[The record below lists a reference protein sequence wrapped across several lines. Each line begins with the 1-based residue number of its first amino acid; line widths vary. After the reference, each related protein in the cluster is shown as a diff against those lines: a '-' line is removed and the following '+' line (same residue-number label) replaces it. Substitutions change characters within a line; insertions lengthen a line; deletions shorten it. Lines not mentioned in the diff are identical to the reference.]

1 MAKLDLDT
9 FFNQPM
15 QTEEEKKDIDS
26 FYDSERVA
34 SEGAQSVGD
43 EEAVRAANEAIAA
56 LDQISKAPQ
65 RDVEQERTIESLSD
79 TKWTLDNALAIS
91 RSLLE
96 GYTFELSPYIGIG
109 LAAAAAKATPGVTE
123 DYSTIYRKMR
133 KDYDEQQAAAEEEIG
148 GAMLV
153 SEITGGVLSPITKV
167 TGALNALPKPAI
179 LNRARISDAGT
190 AVGLGAV
197 SGAAGITGED
207 VTLEER
213 LGGAALGAGTTLG
226 VMGVTSGLGKL
237 VDFMTKRN
245 IQTDLLKPDG
255 SFTPIFL
262 APQQEGFTGGVQKV
276 YRNIL
281 GNAPFSGS
289 VLREQQ
295 RKFISPIQEAAEKAK
310 TESEQLVTAQKQI
323 LAESDAASKEARDQA
338 VSALKADIENVTD
351 IGKTKVGLSED
362 QYKALMGTG
371 PSSEFATR
379 TADIVKTS
387 NDVLEHNFRKLAFFE
402 AFPFYGDKTALKA
415 IEQKLVS
422 DPRDAMADLDFQWRE
437 KGFKPFFD
445 EIPAGTALERKQVLK
460 DMQASLSADE
470 GLLQAARNA
479 SFKSALTKINEGFF
493 YTAPARIVGKR
504 VKLKEDKFIDPTK
517 LGAAYA
523 QLGRNA
529 AMASDPNV
537 KRAFYAVQNV
547 LLDVLENNVPKQT
560 LVNFQKEKQKWK
572 TLLAIR
578 NSAENTGLKPG
589 VQGRWSVSD
598 YLKSVETLG
607 RTNKRYGT
615 GPLVPEAEKAL
626 KSLNE
631 NERTI
636 TAYMRSSFANRAK
649 IIKDKVDAEKRATEA
664 LLNAKKAE
672 LEKAKKLM
680 PHLPEYAQ
688 KAAEAQTAV
697 TSAQQKLQFINSSLD
712 EYKSLKI
719 SDMPSWQQETTTF
732 NLLKNL
738 MTGLAGGVAGAGA
751 FAAPLAALGSAV
763 AAAGALRGAASPT
776 VQRFAAG
783 QTAPQMAAQRAMQ
796 SSGGQLV
803 NRVLTKNLPVVSA
816 GMLTEALYQ

>member
-445 EIPAGTALERKQVLK
+445 EIPSGTALERKQVLK

-547 LLDVLENNVPKQT
+547 LLDILENNVPKQT

>member
-1 MAKLDLDT
+1 MNNEDLMS
-9 FFNQPM
+9 FINYNEK
-15 QTEEEKKDIDS
+15 EEEETGPLTDS
-26 FYDSERVA
+26 QRMFSSTETA
-34 SEGAQSVGD
+34 ED
-43 EEAVRAANEAIAA
+43 EDATRAANEALAA
-56 LDQISKAPQ
+56 LSQISKAPKKA
-65 RDVEQERTIESLSD
+65 VEQERTIESLSD
-79 TKWTLDNALAIS
+79 TKWTLDNAIAIS

-96 GYTFELSPYIGIG
+96 GYTFELSPYVGIG

-148 GAMLV
+148 GAML
-153 SEITGGVLSPITKV
+153 SAELAGGLLAPIPG
-167 TGALNALPKPAI
+167 GASAKI
-179 LNRARISDAGT
+179 GT
-190 AVGLGAV
+190 TVGLGGV

-213 LGGAALGAGTTLG
+213 LGGAAIGAGTTLG
-226 VMGVTSGLGKL
+226 VMGVTSGLGK
-237 VDFMTKRN
+237 VIDFMSRRN

-262 APQQEGFTGGVQKV
+262 APQEEGFTGGVQKF

-295 RKFISPIQEAAEKAK
+295 KKFISPIQEAAEKAK
-310 TESEQLVTAQKQI
+310 TESEQLVAAQKQI

-338 VSALKADIENVTD
+338 IAALKADIDNLTE

-362 QYKALMGTG
+362 QYKALIGTG
-371 PSSEFATR
+371 PSSEFAAR
-379 TADIVKTS
+379 TAEIVKTS
-387 NDVLEHNFRKLAFFE
+387 NDALEHNFRKLAFFE
-402 AFPFYGDKTALKA
+402 AFPFYGDKSALKT
-415 IEQKLVS
+415 IEQKLAS

-437 KGFKPFFD
+437 NGFKPFFD
-445 EIPAGTALERKQVLK
+445 EIPAGTPLERKQVLK

-470 GLLQAARNA
+470 GLLQASRSRA
-479 SFKSALTKINEGFF
+479 FKSAVAKINEGLF

-504 VKLKEDKFIDPTK
+504 VKLKENEFINPTK

-523 QLGRNA
+523 QLGREA
-529 AMASDPNV
+529 ATASDPNI
-537 KRAFYAVQNV
+537 KRGFYSLQNV
-547 LLDVLENNVPKQT
+547 LLDILENNAPKET
-560 LVNFQKEKQKWK
+560 LANFQREKQKWK

-578 NSAENTGLKPG
+578 KSAENTGLKPD
-589 VQGRWSVSD
+589 VQGRWSVND
-598 YLKSVETLG
+598 YLTSVGTLSK
-607 RTNKRYGT
+607 TNKRYGT
-615 GPLVPEAEKAL
+615 GPLVPEAEKLL
-626 KSLNE
+626 KSLDN
-631 NERTI
+631 NERAI
-636 TAYMRSSFANRAK
+636 TAYIRSSFANRAK

-664 LLNAKKAE
+664 LLDAKKAE

-680 PHLPEYAQ
+680 PSLPEYAQ

-697 TSAQQKLQFINSSLD
+697 TAAQQKLQFINSSLD

-719 SDMPSWQQETTTF
+719 SDMPSWQQETTSF

-738 MTGLAGGVAGAGA
+738 LTGLAGGAAGAGA
-751 FAAPLAALGSAV
+751 FAAPIAALGSTV
-763 AAAGALRGAASPT
+763 AAAGALRGVASPT
-776 VQRFAAG
+776 AQRFAAG

-803 NRVLTKNLPVVSA
+803 NKILTKNLPVVSA

>member
-1 MAKLDLDT
+1 L
-9 FFNQPM
+9 
-15 QTEEEKKDIDS
+15 
-26 FYDSERVA
+26 VA
-34 SEGAQSVGD
+34 
-43 EEAVRAANEAIAA
+43 
-56 LDQISKAPQ
+56 
-65 RDVEQERTIESLSD
+65 
-79 TKWTLDNALAIS
+79 
-91 RSLLE
+91 
-96 GYTFELSPYIGIG
+96 
-109 LAAAAAKATPGVTE
+109 
-123 DYSTIYRKMR
+123 
-133 KDYDEQQAAAEEEIG
+133 
-148 GAMLV
+148 
-153 SEITGGVLSPITKV
+153 
-167 TGALNALPKPAI
+167 
-179 LNRARISDAGT
+179 
-190 AVGLGAV
+190 
-197 SGAAGITGED
+197 
-207 VTLEER
+207 
-213 LGGAALGAGTTLG
+213 
-226 VMGVTSGLGKL
+226 
-237 VDFMTKRN
+237 
-245 IQTDLLKPDG
+245 
-255 SFTPIFL
+255 
-262 APQQEGFTGGVQKV
+262 
-276 YRNIL
+276 
-281 GNAPFSGS
+281 
-289 VLREQQ
+289 
-295 RKFISPIQEAAEKAK
+295 
-310 TESEQLVTAQKQI
+310 AQKQI

-470 GLLQAARNA
+470 GLLQASRNA

-537 KRAFYAVQNV
+537 KRGFYAVQNV
-547 LLDVLENNVPKQT
+547 LLDILENNVPKQT

-589 VQGRWSVSD
+589 VQGRWSVND

-607 RTNKRYGT
+607 KTNKRYGT

-697 TSAQQKLQFINSSLD
+697 TAAQQKLQFINSSLD

-732 NLLKNL
+732 NLLRNIL
-738 MTGLAGGVAGAGA
+738 PGLASGVAGAGA
-751 FAAPLAALGSAV
+751 FAAPLAALGSTV

-776 VQRFAAG
+776 MQRFAAG

-803 NRVLTKNLPVVSA
+803 NKVLTKNLPVVSA

>member
-1 MAKLDLDT
+1 MAKLDLDN

-15 QTEEEKKDIDS
+15 QTEEEKDDINS

-34 SEGAQSVGD
+34 SEGAPNVGD
-43 EEAVRAANEAIAA
+43 EDAVRAANEALAA
-56 LDQISKAPQ
+56 LDQIPKASQ
-65 RDVEQERTIESLSD
+65 RSVEQERTIESLGD
-79 TKWTLDNALAIS
+79 TKWTLDNALALS

-148 GAMLV
+148 GAMLGA
-153 SEITGGVLSPITKV
+153 ELAGGLLAPIPG
-167 TGALNALPKPAI
+167 GASAKL
-179 LNRARISDAGT
+179 GT
-190 AVGLGAV
+190 TVGLGGV

-213 LGGAALGAGTTLG
+213 LGGAAIGAGTTLG
-226 VMGVTSGLGKL
+226 VMGVTSGLGK
-237 VDFMTKRN
+237 VIDFMTKRN

-402 AFPFYGDKTALKA
+402 AFPFYGDKSALKA

-445 EIPAGTALERKQVLK
+445 EIPSGTALERKQVLK

-470 GLLQAARNA
+470 GLLQASRNA

-537 KRAFYAVQNV
+537 KRGFYAVQNV
-547 LLDVLENNVPKQT
+547 LLDILENNVPKQT

-649 IIKDKVDAEKRATEA
+649 VIKDKVDAEKRATEV

-697 TSAQQKLQFINSSLD
+697 TAAQQKLQFINSSLD

-732 NLLKNL
+732 NLLRNIL
-738 MTGLAGGVAGAGA
+738 PGLASGVAGAGA
-751 FAAPLAALGSAV
+751 FAAPLATLGSTV

-803 NRVLTKNLPVVSA
+803 NKVLTKNLPVVSA

>member
-1 MAKLDLDT
+1 MSNEDLMSFINYKEKEKEEGTSPLTDSQIM
-9 FFNQPM
+9 FSS
-15 QTEEEKKDIDS
+15 TETP
-26 FYDSERVA
+26 A
-34 SEGAQSVGD
+34 D
-43 EEAVRAANEAIAA
+43 EDAVRAANEALAA
-56 LDQISKAPQ
+56 LDQIPKAPQ

-79 TKWTLDNALAIS
+79 TKWTLDNARAIA
-91 RSLLE
+91 RSMLE
-96 GYTFELSPYIGIG
+96 GFTFELSPYIG
-109 LAAAAAKATPGVTE
+109 LAAAAAAAKATPGVTE

-148 GAMLV
+148 GAMLGA
-153 SEITGGVLSPITKV
+153 ELAGGLLAPIPGGASAKV
-167 TGALNALPKPAI
+167 
-179 LNRARISDAGT
+179 GT
-190 AVGLGAV
+190 TVGLGGV

-226 VMGVTSGLGKL
+226 VMGVTSGLGK
-237 VDFMTKRN
+237 VIDFMSKRN

-262 APQQEGFTGGVQKV
+262 APQEEGFTGGVQKF

-295 RKFISPIQEAAEKAK
+295 KKFVSPIQEAAEKAK
-310 TESEQLVTAQKQI
+310 TESEQLVAAQKQI

-470 GLLQAARNA
+470 GLLQASRNA

-537 KRAFYAVQNV
+537 KRGFYAVQNV
-547 LLDVLENNVPKQT
+547 LLDILENNVPKQT

-589 VQGRWSVSD
+589 VQGRWSVND

-607 RTNKRYGT
+607 KTNKRYGT

-697 TSAQQKLQFINSSLD
+697 TAAQQKLQFINSSLD

-732 NLLKNL
+732 NLLRNIL
-738 MTGLAGGVAGAGA
+738 PGLASGVAGAGA
-751 FAAPLAALGSAV
+751 FAAPLAALGSTV

-776 VQRFAAG
+776 MQRFAAG

-803 NRVLTKNLPVVSA
+803 NKVLTKNLPVVSA

>member
-1 MAKLDLDT
+1 M
-9 FFNQPM
+9 FSS
-15 QTEEEKKDIDS
+15 TETP
-26 FYDSERVA
+26 A
-34 SEGAQSVGD
+34 D
-43 EEAVRAANEAIAA
+43 EDAVRAANEALAA
-56 LDQISKAPQ
+56 LDQIPKAPQ

-79 TKWTLDNALAIS
+79 TKWTLDNARAIA
-91 RSLLE
+91 RSMLE
-96 GYTFELSPYIGIG
+96 GFTFELSPYIG
-109 LAAAAAKATPGVTE
+109 LAAAAAAAKATPGVTE

-148 GAMLV
+148 GAMLGA
-153 SEITGGVLSPITKV
+153 ELAGGLLAPIPGGASAKV
-167 TGALNALPKPAI
+167 
-179 LNRARISDAGT
+179 GT
-190 AVGLGAV
+190 TVGLGGV

-226 VMGVTSGLGKL
+226 VMGVTSGLGK
-237 VDFMTKRN
+237 VIDFMSKRN

-262 APQQEGFTGGVQKV
+262 APQEEGFTGGVQKF

-295 RKFISPIQEAAEKAK
+295 KKFVSPIQEAAEKAK
-310 TESEQLVTAQKQI
+310 TESEQLVAAQKQI

-470 GLLQAARNA
+470 GLLQASRNA

-537 KRAFYAVQNV
+537 KRGFYAVQNV
-547 LLDVLENNVPKQT
+547 LLDILENNVPKQT

-589 VQGRWSVSD
+589 VQGRWSVND

-607 RTNKRYGT
+607 KTNKRYGT

-697 TSAQQKLQFINSSLD
+697 TAAQQKLQFINSSLD

-732 NLLKNL
+732 NLLRNIL
-738 MTGLAGGVAGAGA
+738 PGLASGVAGAGA
-751 FAAPLAALGSAV
+751 FAAPLAALGSTV

-776 VQRFAAG
+776 MQRFAAG

-803 NRVLTKNLPVVSA
+803 NKVLTKNLPVVSA

>member
-1 MAKLDLDT
+1 MSNEDLMS
-9 FFNQPM
+9 FINYKEK
-15 QTEEEKKDIDS
+15 EEEEGTSPLTDS
-26 FYDSERVA
+26 QIMFSSTETPA
-34 SEGAQSVGD
+34 D
-43 EEAVRAANEAIAA
+43 EDAVRAANEALAA
-56 LDQISKAPQ
+56 LDQIPKAPQ
-65 RDVEQERTIESLSD
+65 RDVEQERTIESLGD

-148 GAMLV
+148 GAMLGA
-153 SEITGGVLSPITKV
+153 ELAGGLLAPIPGGASAKV
-167 TGALNALPKPAI
+167 
-179 LNRARISDAGT
+179 GT
-190 AVGLGAV
+190 TVGLGGV

-226 VMGVTSGLGKL
+226 VMGVTSGLGK
-237 VDFMTKRN
+237 VIDFMSKRN

-262 APQQEGFTGGVQKV
+262 APQEEGFTGGVQKV

-295 RKFISPIQEAAEKAK
+295 KKFVSPIQEAAEKAK
-310 TESEQLVTAQKQI
+310 TESEQLVAAQKQI

-338 VSALKADIENVTD
+338 VSALKADIENVTE
-351 IGKTKVGLSED
+351 IGKTKAGLSED

-470 GLLQAARNA
+470 GLLQASRNA

-537 KRAFYAVQNV
+537 KRGFYAVQNV
-547 LLDVLENNVPKQT
+547 LLDILENNVPKQT

-589 VQGRWSVSD
+589 VQGRWSVND

-607 RTNKRYGT
+607 KTNKRYGT

-697 TSAQQKLQFINSSLD
+697 TAAQQKLQFINSSLD

-732 NLLKNL
+732 NLLRSIL
-738 MTGLAGGVAGAGA
+738 PGLASGVAGAGA
-751 FAAPLAALGSAV
+751 FAAPLAALGSTV

-776 VQRFAAG
+776 MQRFAAG

>member
-1 MAKLDLDT
+1 
-9 FFNQPM
+9 
-15 QTEEEKKDIDS
+15 
-26 FYDSERVA
+26 
-34 SEGAQSVGD
+34 
-43 EEAVRAANEAIAA
+43 
-56 LDQISKAPQ
+56 
-65 RDVEQERTIESLSD
+65 
-79 TKWTLDNALAIS
+79 
-91 RSLLE
+91 
-96 GYTFELSPYIGIG
+96 
-109 LAAAAAKATPGVTE
+109 
-123 DYSTIYRKMR
+123 
-133 KDYDEQQAAAEEEIG
+133 
-148 GAMLV
+148 MLV

-167 TGALNALPKPAI
+167 TGALNALPGSAKTAFNFLPQPVRTTFSSLAQTKPVQAI
-179 LNRARISDAGT
+179 TQSKPVQSLLNRGPISDVGT
-190 AVGLGAV
+190 AVGLGGVA
-197 SGAAGITGED
+197 GAAGITGED

-262 APQQEGFTGGVQKV
+262 APQEEGFTGGVQKV

-295 RKFISPIQEAAEKAK
+295 KKFVSPIQEAAEKAK
-310 TESEQLVTAQKQI
+310 TESEQLVAAQKQI

-338 VSALKADIENVTD
+338 VSALKADIENVTE

-402 AFPFYGDKTALKA
+402 AFPFYGDKSALKA

-470 GLLQAARNA
+470 GLLQASRNA

-537 KRAFYAVQNV
+537 KRGFYAVQNV
-547 LLDVLENNVPKQT
+547 LLDILENNVPKQT

-589 VQGRWSVSD
+589 VQGRWSVND

-607 RTNKRYGT
+607 KTNKRYGT

-751 FAAPLAALGSAV
+751 FAAPLAALGSTV

-776 VQRFAAG
+776 MQRFAAG

-803 NRVLTKNLPVVSA
+803 NKVLTKNLPVVSA